1 MIDLQMTRLVRVS
14 SLHRTKRPVTAQ
26 AAFLQQ
32 GTPGEACHVCSRGS
46 PPFAPILL
54 LRVGPCQ

>member
-26 AAFLQQ
+26 AAFLQ
-32 GTPGEACHVCSRGS
+32 
-46 PPFAPILL
+46 
-54 LRVGPCQ
+54 